1 MRGAEKR
8 GKPCREG
15 SGPARLLGLPGPW
28 GWTGAWTALRCLLP
42 FAGLSLPFLFQPLH
56 TLVPKHILV
65 GGDCCVVVLGCD
77 GL

>member
-1 MRGAEKR
+1 MGMDRGMDGPEVH
-8 GKPCREG
+8 PC
-15 SGPARLLGLPGPW
+15 
-28 GWTGAWTALRCLLP
+28 CLLP

-56 TLVPKHILV
+56 TLVPEHILV